1 MTVVAV
7 ENKSA
12 TSKAGKPYKLV
23 EVAFKNNTFQGK
35 LESVKVNQY
44 SQVFGAVAGMQP
56 GQTYTVFKEKDT
68 SGYYQW
74 MSVTQAVPGTN
85 IPVSS
90 PAAAVLAPNN
100 VSTAMSSAKN
110 EYASQDARKQVQIA
124 KQSSLKTAVDLLSIG
139 AKIPPSTDL
148 VLKEAQKLLD
158 WVFEER
164 PFTIEDLTTMPN
176 DINIQVE

>member
-110 EYASQDARKQVQIA
+110 EYASQDARKQVYIV
-124 KQSSLKTAVDLLSIG
+124 KQSAVKAAVDLLSIG
-139 AKIPPSTDL
+139 AKTPPSTQL
-148 VLKEAQKLLD
+148 VLEQAQKFVD
-158 WVFEER
+158 YVFEEK
-164 PFTIEDLTTMPN
+164 PLSIEDMTKLPN
-176 DINIQVE
+176 DIQVE